1 MKHLSKNFENEENLL
16 KGMSS
21 STLKR
26 IVGLTILFL
35 LCIPYCYAQVLVI
48 KGKVIDS
55 SNDPVI
61 GAAVQVSGSTN
72 GTITDMDGNYTLS
85 NVQSKGSLLFS
96 YVGMVSQKVQVDGRK
111 IINVVLKEDN
121 VLLEETVV
129 IGYQTVKKKD
139 LTGAVSVIKTDDFKN
154 KTNLSIGDA
163 LQGTASGVSVRS
175 SGEIGSTPT
184 IQIRG
189 TANLTNNDPLYVID
203 GMPTSNDVNFNVND
217 IESIQVLKDASAAAI
232 YGSRAANGV
241 VIITT
246 KQGREGK
253 TRYEFNSQ
261 ISVNWLPRLDMA
273 HATEWKKYYDD
284 AFDNAIA
291 LGVEGVT
298 QRMDHWNN
306 DTDWQSEFFKT
317 GVTQNYD
324 FSFSGGGKGGSYRSS
339 FNYLDNSGTT
349 LGRNLS
355 RLTARLNSNGKLGI
369 FNIGESLQVGK
380 TDIKNIGGSMTSVIR
395 MIPTVPVYDSS
406 SYGTTNGYG
415 RGSLTNARTLGS
427 NPVADANNGDNRT
440 ESLFIRGTAFAEAQI
455 FSFLKYKLNL
465 GTDISDN
472 ETNTWRT
479 GYATN
484 LNGSDSNS
492 SASDSGSR
500 TITYLVENTFTF
512 DKKFSKHN
520 INAVIGNSYQN
531 TTYRTYS
538 ASNQKLIQT
547 ANGDFLSTVSSGT
560 AEAAASGYKY
570 RAALVSYLGR
580 INYDFDGKY
589 LLSLTGR
596 IDGSSRF
603 SKGNRW
609 GIFPSAS
616 LGWRISKEKFFKI
629 DWIDD
634 LKFRANYGN
643 LGSQNV
649 GYYDYQMY
657 INSNPQYLFNG
668 TTATQ
673 GQIVTK
679 LSNTDLSW
687 ETLEQT
693 NIGMDVAFLKNRL
706 QVSAEYYISKS
717 HDVLTALPI
726 LMTTGNSG
734 GNPYVNAASI
744 QNKGFEVTATWR
756 NQVSKDFSY
765 SISGNI
771 SHSNNK
777 LLKFGYGKDSEYT
790 NRCVTEVGEPIGMY
804 YLIQTDGIF
813 KSDEEANAYV
823 NSTGEKIQPNAGGGD
838 VKFIDANAD
847 GKITTDDRVVCG
859 SPWPDFEYGVNL
871 SATYKN
877 FEFNLAGYGKQG
889 GKIYDDT
896 RRYMSIFQDC
906 AAAYAGYDYWTPTNT
921 NSSNPRLIYG
931 DSRNTPDYMDRWLE
945 SASFFRISTL
955 SAAYNWKPEFLHG
968 IVDNVRLSLTAQN
981 LITLTS
987 YKGYDPDFQ
996 GSLFEPGVDYS
1007 SYASPKSVIFSLN
1020 IKF

>member
-1 MKHLSKNFENEENLL
+1 MKHISMNFLRNDSFLKKLSFACNE
-16 KGMSS
+16 KVI
-21 STLKR
+21 TF
-26 IVGLTILFL
+26 FL
-35 LCIPYCYAQVLVI
+35 LLLLCVPYCSAQNITI
-48 KGKVIDS
+48 KGKVTDS
-55 SNDPVI
+55 SKEPVI
-61 GAAVQVSGSTN
+61 GAAVQVSGTTN
-72 GTITDMDGNYTLS
+72 GTITDTDGNYTLS
-85 NVQSKGSLLFS
+85 NVSSNGTLVFS
-96 YVGMVSQKVQVDGRK
+96 YVGMVPQKISVAGKRV
-111 IINVVLKEDN
+111 INVVMKEDN
-121 VLLEETVV
+121 VVLEETVV

-139 LTGAVSVIKTDDFKN
+139 LTGAVSVVKTDDFKN
-154 KTNLSIGDA
+154 KNNLSIGDA

-253 TRYEFNSQ
+253 TKYEFDSQ
-261 ISVNWLPRLDMA
+261 LSANWLPRLDIA
-273 HATEWKKYYDD
+273 RATEWKKYYDD

-298 QRMDHWNN
+298 KRLNHWDN

-324 FSFSGGGKGGSYRSS
+324 FSFSGGGKGGAYRSS

-349 LGRNLS
+349 IGRHLN

-369 FNIGESLQVGK
+369 FNIGESLQVGQ
-380 TDIKNIGGSMTSVIR
+380 TNVKNIGGSMTSVIR
-395 MIPTVPVYDSS
+395 MIPTVPVYDTSS
-406 SYGTTNGYG
+406 FGTTNGYG

-427 NPVADANNGDNRT
+427 NPIADANNGDNRT
-440 ESLFIRGTAFAEAQI
+440 QSLFIRGTAFAEAQI

-465 GTDISDN
+465 GADISDN

-479 GYATN
+479 GYATA

-492 SASDSGSR
+492 SATDSGTR
-500 TITYLVENTFTF
+500 NITYLVENTFTF
-512 DKKFSKHN
+512 DKKINKHT

-531 TTYRTYS
+531 TMYKTYS
-538 ASNQKLIQT
+538 ASKQKLIQT
-547 ANGDFLSTVSSGT
+547 ADGHFLTTVSSGT
-560 AEAAASGYKY
+560 TEPTASGEKY
-570 RAALVSYLGR
+570 CATLISYLGR
-580 INYDFDGKY
+580 LNYDFDGKY

-603 SKGNRW
+603 AKGKRW
-609 GIFPSAS
+609 GVFPSAS
-616 LGWRISKEKFFKI
+616 IGWRVSKEKFFKV

-634 LKFRANYGN
+634 LKLRANYGN

-657 INSNPQYLFNG
+657 VNSNPQYLFNG

-673 GQIVTK
+673 GQIVSK

-693 NIGMDVAFLKNRL
+693 NIGMDIAFLKSRL
-706 QVSAEYYISKS
+706 QFSAEYYLSKS

-744 QNKGFEVTATWR
+744 QNKGFEITGTWR
-756 NQVSKDFSY
+756 DQISKDFSY
-765 SISGNI
+765 SVSANI
-771 SHSNNK
+771 SHSKNK
-777 LLKFGYGKDSEYT
+777 LIKFGYGKNSEYT
-790 NRCVTEVGEPIGMY
+790 DRCVTKVGNPIGMF

-823 NSTGEKIQPNAGGGD
+823 NSKGEKIQPIAGGGD
-838 VKFIDANAD
+838 VKYIDANGD

-859 SPWPDFEYGVNL
+859 SPWPDFEYGINV
-871 SATYKN
+871 SAKYKN
-877 FEFNLAGYGKQG
+877 IELAISGYGKQG

-906 AAAYAGYDYWTPTNT
+906 AAAYSGYDYWTPTNT
-921 NSSNPRLIYG
+921 GSVNPRPIYG
-931 DSRNTPDYMDRWLE
+931 DSRNTLNYMDRWLE
-945 SASFFRISTL
+945 SASFFRFSTI
-955 SAAYNWKPEFLHG
+955 SAAYNWKPSFLRG
-968 IVDNVRLSLTAQN
+968 IVEDIRFSVTAQN
-981 LITLTS
+981 LLTLTS

-1020 IKF
+1020 LKF